1 MAGSS
6 LNLLLLVAAMA
17 FLPIL
22 AVSVTAFTKFSVTIM
37 ILRNALGIQ
46 QLPPNIVVYSLAI
59 ILSGYIAM
67 PMLSEGYRRVEG
79 AHLTFTNLTD
89 YREAADLAATPLRD
103 FLKKHTN
110 EKQTAFFVQS
120 TEKIWPADSGLKVTA
135 EDIAVLAPSF
145 LLTQLTQ
152 AFEIGFLLY
161 LPFLAIDI
169 VVTAIL
175 TALGM
180 MMVSPNSISIPFK
193 LMLFVF
199 VEGWS
204 KLAQGLILTYS

>member
-6 LNLLLLVAAMA
+6 LNLIILVAAMA

-22 AVSVTAFTKFSVTIM
+22 AVSVTAFTKVSVVTM

-46 QLPPNIVVYSLAI
+46 QLPPNIVVYSLAV
-59 ILSGYIAM
+59 ILSGYIAL
-67 PMLSEGYRRVEG
+67 PMVSDAYRRVE
-79 AHLTFTNLTD
+79 ATHLTYTNLAD
-89 YREAADLAATPLRD
+89 YREAADVAATPLRL
-103 FLKKHTN
+103 FLKKHTSTR
-110 EKQTAFFVQS
+110 QTAFFVQS
-120 TEKIWPADSGLKVTA
+120 TEKIWPPESGLKATA
-135 EDIAVLAPSF
+135 DDLAVLVPSF

-204 KLAQGLILTYS
+204 KLVQGLILTYS